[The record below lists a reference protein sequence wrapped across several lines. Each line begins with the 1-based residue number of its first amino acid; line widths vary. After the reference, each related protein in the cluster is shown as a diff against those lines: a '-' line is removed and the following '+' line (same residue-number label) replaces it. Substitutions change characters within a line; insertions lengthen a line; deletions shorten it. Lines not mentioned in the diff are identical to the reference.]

1 MVELDALMAEVAVNM
16 RVILPEYVRINR
28 AKRYFAAFKAR
39 LQILFLR
46 FFRILYERVA
56 SYGFGLKQ
64 GRFGNTR
71 QSVTKSA
78 LLNIK

>member
-1 MVELDALMAEVAVNM
+1 MFELDALMAEVAAEM
-16 RVILPEYVRINR
+16 RVILSEYVRINR
-28 AKRYFAAFKAR
+28 AKRHFGAS
-39 LQILFLR
+39 
-46 FFRILYERVA
+46 EA
-56 SYGFGLKQ
+56 SYRIIPSFSGPYTKELHRIGSGIKQ